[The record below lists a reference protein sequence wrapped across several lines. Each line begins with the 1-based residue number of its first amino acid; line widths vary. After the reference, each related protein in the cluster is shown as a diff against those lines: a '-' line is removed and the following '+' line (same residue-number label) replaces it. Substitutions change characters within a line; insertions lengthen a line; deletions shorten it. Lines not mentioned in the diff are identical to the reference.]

1 MARTKVRGG
10 SGVRAAAVASLALMV
25 ASAAT
30 ACGGDTPAPPTA
42 QVERGSVAT
51 KVSASGA
58 LAAVTSQNLGFTT
71 GGKLVEVAV
80 KVGDKVQ
87 PGQLVAKIDD
97 FPAKQELNR
106 LQGLLDQAQA
116 NLDKIV
122 NGNQAEGAGRVEN
135 QSKDIYDAVKRQ
147 VDAVND
153 QNDTA
158 VFHARKK
165 LQMDKA
171 ALEAAY
177 LAYKK
182 ACGMP
187 VAPAAP
193 DDQSA
198 ADAANDPSSGQPSQG
213 GLLSGVTGQ
222 QGSLM
227 EQAGPCKDARDAYIA
242 RKQTYMASKQ
252 SYDAA
257 VASRDSARAAGKVT
271 VEREKLNLITARN
284 NEELQDTD
292 REANIDA
299 QEGAVESA
307 RAQVAN
313 AQRNVENTTLYS
325 PVAGTVSALTGVVG
339 EYVGNGAPTSA
350 LAPGSGAAIPGVGA
364 AATSDSAGNAGGG
377 LSATRPGGGAFVV
390 LNDINTFQVVVPFE

>member
-1 MARTKVRGG
+1 MTAFQKNSALRRVSVGALFVGLTMAV
-10 SGVRAAAVASLALMV
+10 V
-25 ASAAT
+25 T
-30 ACGGDTPAPPTA
+30 ACGGSTPAPPTA

-165 LQMDKA
+165 LEMDKA

-177 LAYKK
+177 AAYKE
-182 ACGMP
+182 CRGLGG

-198 ADAANDPSSGQPSQG
+198 TDAANDPSSGQPGSGGLVSGLTGQG
-213 GLLSGVTGQ
+213 GLADQVD
-222 QGSLM
+222 
-227 EQAGPCKDARDAYIA
+227 PCQSQRDTYIKT
-242 RKQTYMASKQ
+242 KQTYMASKQ

-299 QEGAVESA
+299 QEGAVEAA